1 MQFGEGVE
9 SSADLG
15 FGGGLQ
21 DRELHPLRPRGFL
34 HDSDLGQAWR
44 RPSRRARNRS
54 RPAPDIPAAALS
66 ERACQAALPRPV
78 PASRTSPV
86 RWPGSRPL
94 DREHPG
100 VQPVACRSQAARSG
114 EPAPPDAALLSR
126 LSLQRSVPGVWLLRA
141 GIQMS
146 VPSWRQFP
154 SLSARQH
161 LGAADRD
168 QCGACHS
175 GCRFFSACAV
185 HRCPPAALFGFGRG
199 RSGPR
204 VLRELEGSTTGL
216 SRRQYPP
223 RMADR
228 SARRTR

>member
-1 MQFGEGVE
+1 MVERVERLAAVRTCLSLRAIPRDEG
-9 SSADLG
+9 
-15 FGGGLQ
+15 
-21 DRELHPLRPRGFL
+21 RGWL
-34 HDSDLGQAWR
+34 DCS
-44 RPSRRARNRS
+44 S
-54 RPAPDIPAAALS
+54 RPTN
-66 ERACQAALPRPV
+66 ALPHPG
-78 PASRTSPV
+78 SPV
-86 RWPGSRPL
+86 RWSGSRPL

-100 VQPVACRSQAARSG
+100 VQPVAIVICRSQAARSG

-175 GCRFFSACAV
+175 GCRFFCSVCAV
-185 HRCPPAALFGFGRG
+185 HRCPPAALFGFERAVREVRDARPARARG
-199 RSGPR
+199 LYETHRII
-204 VLRELEGSTTGL
+204 T
-216 SRRQYPP
+216 
-223 RMADR
+223 
-228 SARRTR
+228 